1 MDLNDRIGFDGG
13 TDELESMIDYAITN
27 NFYFID
33 FNADKGL
40 NHLDS
45 WDKDRISKIRDLC
58 DKNGI
63 SIGLHTLSAVNI
75 AEYSPRVST
84 GVDDYIKASI
94 DLADLLN
101 CSWIVVHG
109 GYHFTS
115 DYEDRIQAAV
125 NRLIRVC
132 DYASKS
138 GQRILLE
145 NLNFEPKHSE
155 VKYLTYNIEECKYFF
170 EKISSE
176 NLGWA
181 FTVNHANLVPE
192 GIDGF
197 IDTFGVNDIG
207 EVRLADNNGDYEVH
221 LIPGEG
227 NINFNSVFKSIES
240 RGYTG
245 HYSMAYGDNNQKIT
259 SRVNLSKSY
268 INSIK

>member
-1 MDLNDRIGFDGG
+1 MSLIDRIGFDAGN
-13 TDELESMIDYAITN
+13 EKLEDAIDFAIKN
-27 NFYFID
+27 NFFYLD
-33 FNADKGL
+33 FNIDKGP

-45 WDKDRISKIRDLC
+45 WDKDRILNIRNLC
-58 DKNGI
+58 DKNAI

-75 AEYSPRVST
+75 AEYSPRVSS
-84 GVDDYIKASI
+84 GVDEYTKACV
-94 DLADLLN
+94 DLSDLLD

-109 GYHFTS
+109 GYHFTN

-138 GQRILLE
+138 GQKILLE

-240 RGYTG
+240 MGYTG
-245 HYSMAYGDNNQKIT
+245 HYSMAYGDKNQKIT
-259 SRVNLSKSY
+259 SRANLSESY
-268 INSIK
+268 KNSIK